1 LNPKSRIAS
10 VNTTEQYVLPGE
22 RASPRSSAGKTFQQV
37 FSFPV
42 LLGALLVAAV
52 FFGTLSQGTKT
63 DTLFSE
69 GDTWWLIRAGE
80 EILATH
86 RMPHTDSYS
95 WTAAGTPWIAYE
107 WLGETGMAGAY
118 RAGRL
123 QGLRFLQLA
132 LAGTMLAL
140 LYIYATMRC
149 GNSKAAF
156 AVCAVIVP
164 VAAGFWSLRPQLFG
178 YIFFVIV
185 QMILERFRQGK
196 SRILCLLPFVFLL
209 WVNTHGTFVF
219 GFLALGIAWV
229 SGLRPVRLNGTESF
243 VWSRS
248 QRIELEVA
256 TLASVL
262 ALLVTPYR
270 SQLAAYPLDIIFL
283 QPANVANIQEWMPIT
298 SERFLTLTVLVLLL
312 GFLISKILLRFH
324 CRLDDLAFACIAAIA
339 AFLHLRF
346 VPLFLL
352 VTVPLLALPLAWRF
366 SPYDRSRDR
375 APLNAALI
383 AIIGLALIYYF
394 PSRENLEKACA
405 AHYPV
410 AALEHLDAG
419 EASGHIFNEYEW
431 GGYLAW
437 SLVPRE
443 GVFIDG
449 RADIYER
456 AGVLDDYLSI
466 ARLES
471 GSLRL
476 LGKYDIATCL
486 IRSDA
491 PLATALAALSEWQL
505 IYADQV
511 SSLYVRRR
519 IVPAG
524 ASAPK
529 QVASTVHSTS
539 GRTFHGEPS
548 ERLPPL
554 LSLR

>member
-1 LNPKSRIAS
+1 M
-10 VNTTEQYVLPGE
+10 NTTEQYVLPGE
-22 RASPRSSAGKTFQQV
+22 RASPRSVAGKTFQQV

-69 GDTWWLIRAGE
+69 GDTWWHIRAGE
-80 EILATH
+80 EILDTH
-86 RMPHTDSYS
+86 KVPQTDSYS

-107 WLGETGMAGAY
+107 WLGEAAMAGAY

-123 QGLRFLQLA
+123 QGLRFLQLT

-140 LYIYATMRC
+140 LYMYATMRC
-149 GNSKAAF
+149 QNPKAAF

-185 QMILERFRQGK
+185 LMILERFRKGK
-196 SRILCLLPFVFLL
+196 SRALWILPFVFLL

-229 SGLRPVRLNGTESF
+229 SGLWRYRLNGIESF
-243 VWSRS
+243 VWSRT

-262 ALLVTPYR
+262 ALLVTPYG
-270 SQLAAYPLDIIFL
+270 SQLAAYPLDIGFL

-324 CRLDDLAFACIAAIA
+324 CRPDDLAFLCVAAIV

-352 VTVPLLALPLAWRF
+352 VTVPLLTLPLAWWF
-366 SPYDRSRDR
+366 SPYDRRRDR
-375 APLNAALI
+375 AALNAALM
-383 AIIGLALIYYF
+383 AIIGLALIHYF
-394 PSRENLEKACA
+394 PSRESLEKACA

-410 AALEHLDAG
+410 AALEHLGAG
-419 EASGHIFNEYEW
+419 QASGHVFNEYGW

-437 SLVPRE
+437 SHVPHE

-466 ARLES
+466 ARLEP

-491 PLATALAALSEWQL
+491 PLATVLSALPEWQL

-519 IVPAG
+519 IVPFG
-524 ASAPK
+524 ASKP
-529 QVASTVHSTS
+529 T
-539 GRTFHGEPS
+539 E
-548 ERLPPL
+548 
-554 LSLR
+554 LR

>member
-1 LNPKSRIAS
+1 M
-10 VNTTEQYVLPGE
+10 
-22 RASPRSSAGKTFQQV
+22 
-37 FSFPV
+37 
-42 LLGALLVAAV
+42 
-52 FFGTLSQGTKT
+52 
-63 DTLFSE
+63 LFSE
-69 GDTWWLIRAGE
+69 GDTWWHIRSGE

-86 RMPHTDSYS
+86 RMPRTDSYS

-107 WLGETGMAGAY
+107 WLGEVAIAEAY

-123 QGLRFLQLA
+123 RGLRLLQLT
-132 LAGTMLAL
+132 LAGTMLVL
-140 LYIYATMRC
+140 LYVYATMRC
-149 GNSKAAF
+149 ENPKAAL

-185 QMILERFRQGK
+185 LMILERFRQGK
-196 SRILCLLPFVFLL
+196 SRALWILPFVFLL

-229 SGLRPVRLNGTESF
+229 SGLWRLRLKGIESF

-256 TLASVL
+256 TLGSVL

-312 GFLISKILLRFH
+312 GFLVSKVLLRFH
-324 CRLDDLAFACIAAIA
+324 CRLDDLAFVSIAAIA

-366 SPYDRSRDR
+366 SPYDPARDR

-383 AIIGLALIYYF
+383 AIIGLALIHYF

-419 EASGHIFNEYEW
+419 QVSGHIFNEYGW

-437 SLVPRE
+437 SHVPRE

-456 AGVLDDYLSI
+456 AGILDDYLSI
-466 ARLES
+466 ARLEP

-491 PLATALAALSEWQL
+491 PLATVLAALPEWQL

-511 SSLYVRRR
+511 SSLYARRKNL
-519 IVPAG
+519 PAG
-524 ASAPK
+524 EGAPT

-539 GRTFHGEPS
+539 GRTFHDEPS
-548 ERLPPL
+548 D
-554 LSLR
+554 